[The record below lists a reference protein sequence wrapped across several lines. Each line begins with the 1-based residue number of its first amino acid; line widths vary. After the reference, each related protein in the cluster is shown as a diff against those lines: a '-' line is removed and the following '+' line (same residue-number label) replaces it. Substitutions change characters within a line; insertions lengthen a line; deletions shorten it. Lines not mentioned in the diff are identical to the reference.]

1 MAQDVL
7 QREEGGYRRKPT
19 EQNRK
24 VGLSER
30 LWHDDRELMDR
41 KRVQASRFGMASVVL
56 YVACAL
62 SYVMAF
68 QGYPSQYGWIEPLWV
83 VQLWLAA
90 LFGII
95 AGRKGSK
102 WWFAMPM
109 LCVLTVGAG
118 LWISSMIP

>member
-1 MAQDVL
+1 MMAQDVL

-56 YVACAL
+56 YVGCAL
-62 SYVMAF
+62 FYVMAVK
-68 QGYPSQYGWIEPLWV
+68 GVPSLSGCIATLWYFL
-83 VQLWLAA
+83 LW
-90 LFGII
+90 FTSII
-95 AGRKGSK
+95 CILVS
-102 WWFAMPM
+102 P
-109 LCVLTVGAG
+109 
-118 LWISSMIP
+118 